1 MRGYSGYATIEF
13 PIERIKDLTTDE
25 YRPIKDGDDLS
36 RSEELVLTI
45 TGRSYFYP
53 GKFYGP
59 PEECYPDEGDT
70 EIISITWNG
79 KPFPWD
85 LTPEEEEAV
94 LEQISSEVSEDE
106 GPDPDEY
113 YDIRRDDDYY

>member
-1 MRGYSGYATIEF
+1 MRGYSGCATIEF

-25 YRPIKDGDDLS
+25 YRPIQDGDDLS

-45 TGRSYFYP
+45 TGRSYFAP

-70 EIISITWNG
+70 EIISIIWNG

-85 LTPEEEEAV
+85 LTPEEEAAV
-94 LEQISSEVSEDE
+94 LEQISNEVSEDG

-113 YDIRRDDDYY
+113 YDSRRDDDYY